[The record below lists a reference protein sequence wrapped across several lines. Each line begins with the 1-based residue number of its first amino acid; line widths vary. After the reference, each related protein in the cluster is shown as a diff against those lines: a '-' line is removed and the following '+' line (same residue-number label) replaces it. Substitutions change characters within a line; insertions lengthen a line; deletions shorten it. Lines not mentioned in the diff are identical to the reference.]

1 MATEARRAVPTRQVA
16 LGAAFVLVAFNL
28 RPAVAAVSPVLPMIR
43 SAEGLSTAEA
53 GLLTSLP
60 LVCFGVLAFAA
71 PRVLRRHG
79 PGTVLLA
86 CLVGLGGGIAL
97 RSVPSVGAL
106 FGGTL
111 VLGAAIGT
119 CNALM
124 PVVLKDDFPRGVAL
138 MTGLYTA
145 VLTLG
150 PSVAGGTTIP
160 LERAL
165 GGSWRLALG
174 FWLIPVVAAI
184 ACWLPFRGREAG
196 TDEGKP
202 AGGVAGEGRPGRL
215 HGLWRSGTAWAITA
229 YMGLQSL
236 NFYTVLTWLPTI
248 LQRRGVS
255 LLDAGTLLAILNL
268 VAIAA
273 SLAAPSL
280 SQRLG
285 NLWTT
290 ALAGSALNAAGT
302 AGILLDGRHLQV
314 LWVALL
320 GLGQGT
326 SVSLAIMMMV
336 VGTADSRHTTS
347 ISGMAQG
354 VGYLFA
360 ACGPVAAGAVFDAS
374 GRWAVPLLALIVL
387 LCVQGG
393 AAWMV
398 GRGRT
403 LLGEA
408 DRGAAEPP
416 A

>member
-1 MATEARRAVPTRQVA
+1 VAAEAHPRAAPARQLA

-28 RPAVAAVSPVLPMIR
+28 RPAIAAVSPLLPTIR
-43 SAEGLSTAEA
+43 AAERLSPTEG

-60 LVCFGVLAFAA
+60 LVCFGVLAFVA
-71 PRVLRRHG
+71 PRFLRRHG
-79 PGTVLLA
+79 PSPVLLV

-97 RSVPSVGAL
+97 RSAPSVGAL
-106 FGGTL
+106 FAGTL
-111 VLGAAIGT
+111 LLGAAIGT
-119 CNALM
+119 CNVLM

-174 FWLIPVVAAI
+174 FWVIPVAAGI
-184 ACWLPFRGREAG
+184 ACWLPFRGREAAAG
-196 TDEGKP
+196 TQ
-202 AGGVAGEGRPGRL
+202 AGEPDRL

-229 YMGLQSL
+229 FMGLQSL

-268 VAIAA
+268 AAIVA

-280 SQRLG
+280 SERVG

-290 ALAGSALNAAGT
+290 AVAGAALNAAGT

-314 LWVALL
+314 LWVVLL

-326 SVSLAIMMMV
+326 AISLAIMMMV
-336 VGTADSRHTTS
+336 VRTADSRHTSS

-374 GRWAVPLLALIVL
+374 GRWSVPLVALIVL
-387 LCVQGG
+387 LVAQGV
-393 AAWMV
+393 AAWVV
-398 GRGRT
+398 GRSRSR
-403 LLGEA
+403 LGEA
-408 DRGAAEPP
+408 RAVVDLSP
-416 A
+416 